1 MIYRKKYQ
9 KVDITELGE
18 LPHAVRAK
26 ALMEMMPWIEDI
38 AGKTIVIKYGGAA
51 MVEADLREAVVDDL
65 IMLKLM
71 GAKPIIVH
79 GGGPAINEMMAR
91 MDIPVHWENGQRVTD
106 DATMEVVKMT
116 LIGKVNQEL
125 VSAINAHGAIA
136 VGLNGADAKIIQG
149 EVLDPALGRVG
160 KVAKVDTRLLED
172 LLAADYLPVISTV
185 GYGEDGSFNINADT
199 VAGEI
204 AAAVGAQKI
213 VFMTDVDGL
222 YEDFEDKS
230 TLILRMELSE
240 AVEMVESGTL
250 AKGMI
255 PKINA
260 CVTAL
265 SAGVKKAHIING
277 KTIHSLVLEI
287 FTDEGVG
294 TLIMRTLDDDFDPDF
309 VEAPVSNFA
318 SKLESPIQNLGSAAA
333 YLAKK
338 NEKGE

>member
-9 KVDITELGE
+9 EVDIHELGE

-38 AGKTIVIKYGGAA
+38 TGKTIVIKYGGAA
-51 MVEADLREAVVDDL
+51 MVEHELREAVVDDF

-71 GAKPIIVH
+71 GANPILVH
-79 GGGPAINEMMAR
+79 GGGPAINEMMER

-106 DATMEVVKMT
+106 EATMEVVKMT
-116 LIGKVNQEL
+116 LVGKVNQEL
-125 VSAINAHGAIA
+125 VSAINQHGAVA
-136 VGLNGADAKIIQG
+136 VGLNGADAKIIQA
-149 EVLDPALGRVG
+149 ETLNPVLGRVG
-160 KVAKVDTRLLED
+160 KVVKVDTRLLED
-172 LLAADYLPVISTV
+172 LLRADYIPVISTV
-185 GYGEDGSFNINADT
+185 GWGEDGSYNINADT

-204 AAAVGAQKI
+204 AAAIGAQKI

-222 YEDFEDKS
+222 YENFEDKS
-230 TLILRMELSE
+230 TLILRMALQE
-240 AVEMVESGTL
+240 AVEMAESGTL

-277 KTIHSLVLEI
+277 KTVHSLVLEI

-294 TLIMRTLDDDFDPDF
+294 TLIMRTLEDDFDPEF
-309 VEAPVSNFA
+309 VEAPVGNFA
-318 SKLESPIQNLGSAAA
+318 AKLESPIASFGSAAA
-333 YLAKK
+333 FKAAR
-338 NEKGE
+338 EGE